1 MNPIAENETGAASD
15 LDPKPHAAQ
24 EKDCTGSSISTVRK
38 GSDISVALLTA
49 GTDKHYTYGLATAL
63 ASQGAVMDVI
73 GSDELE
79 GPELRGIPGTN
90 FFNLRGDHRHDA
102 GIVSKMLRIMRYYA
116 KLIGYAATSKAKV
129 FHILWNNK
137 FELFDRT
144 FLTLYYKLLGKK
156 VVLTAHNVNKRR
168 RDASDTRLNRL
179 TLRIQYH
186 LADHIFVHTDKMK
199 AELTDEFGV
208 PDSRVT
214 IIPFG
219 INNAVP
225 STSLSPAEAKQR
237 LGILPKHRT
246 ILFFGQ
252 ITPYKGLDYLIE
264 AFRIESKKHDTYR
277 LIIAGR
283 PKPEFE
289 EYWRSIE
296 RDIRDEVRD
305 GRILVRAE
313 FIPDTEIEVF
323 LKCADVLALPYRHI
337 YQSGVL
343 FLGYSFGLP
352 VLAADVGS
360 LKEDIVEG
368 ETGFVFRPDDTAD
381 LSNAIDRYFASDL
394 FADLTNR
401 RELISRQ
408 ATRQHSWDTVSDMTV
423 HVYSELLNPHS
434 HTTD

>member
-1 MNPIAENETGAASD
+1 MNPIAENGTGASSE
-15 LDPKPHAAQ
+15 LDPKPYGAQ
-24 EKDCTGSSISTVRK
+24 GKYCSGPSISTSRANRE
-38 GSDISVALLTA
+38 ISVALLTA
-49 GTDKHYTYGLATAL
+49 GTDKHYTYGLAMAL

-79 GPELRGIPGTN
+79 GPELRGIPGTK
-90 FFNLRGDHRHDA
+90 FLNLRGDHRHDA

-116 KLIGYAATSKAKV
+116 KLLGYAATSKAKV

-168 RDASDTRLNRL
+168 RDASDTPLNRL
-179 TLRIQYH
+179 TLRVQYH

-199 AELTDEFGV
+199 AELIGEFGV

-225 STSLSPAEAKQR
+225 STSLTPAEAKQR
-237 LGILPKHRT
+237 LGIRQNHKT

-264 AFRIESKKHDTYR
+264 AFRLKSTEQDAYR

-296 RDIRDEVRD
+296 RDIRGDVRE

-313 FIPDTEIEVF
+313 FIPDSEIEVF
-323 LKCADVLALPYRHI
+323 FKCADVLALPYRHI

-343 FLGYSFGLP
+343 FLGYGFGLP

-360 LKEDIVEG
+360 LKEDIIEG
-368 ETGFVFRPDDTAD
+368 ETGIVFRADDAAD
-381 LSNAIDRYFASDL
+381 LANAIDRYFASDL
-394 FADLTNR
+394 FANLTSR
-401 RELISRQ
+401 RELISRR
-408 ATRQHSWDTVSDMTV
+408 ASSQHSWDTVGDMTV
-423 HVYSELLNPHS
+423 HVYSELLGHHS
-434 HTTD
+434 RK

>member
-1 MNPIAENETGAASD
+1 MNPIAENETGAAAD
-15 LDPKPHAAQ
+15 LDPKRYQ
-24 EKDCTGSSISTVRK
+24 EKNCSGSSILTARK
-38 GSDISVALLTA
+38 GPEISVALLTA

-63 ASQGAVMDVI
+63 ASRGVVMDVI

-79 GPELRGIPGTN
+79 GPELRGIPRTN
-90 FFNLRGDHRHDA
+90 FLNLRGDHRHDA
-102 GIVSKMLRIMRYYA
+102 GIVSKILRILRYYA
-116 KLIGYAATSKAKV
+116 KLMGYAATSKPKV

-179 TLRIQYH
+179 TLRVQYH
-186 LADHIFVHTDKMK
+186 LADHIFVHTQKMK
-199 AELTDEFGV
+199 AELTEEFGV
-208 PDSRVT
+208 PDSRVA

-237 LGILPKHRT
+237 LGILHSHKT

-264 AFRIESKKHDTYR
+264 AFRTESAKHNAYR

-296 RDIRDEVRD
+296 NDIRGEVRD

-360 LKEDIVEG
+360 LKEDIIEG
-368 ETGFVFRPDDTAD
+368 ETGFVFRPDDAAD
-381 LSNAIDRYFASDL
+381 LANAIDRYFASDL
-394 FADLTNR
+394 FANLTSR

-408 ATRQHSWDTVSDMTV
+408 ASRQHSWDTVSDMTV
-423 HVYSELLNPHS
+423 HVYSELLSPQS
-434 HTTD
+434 HKP